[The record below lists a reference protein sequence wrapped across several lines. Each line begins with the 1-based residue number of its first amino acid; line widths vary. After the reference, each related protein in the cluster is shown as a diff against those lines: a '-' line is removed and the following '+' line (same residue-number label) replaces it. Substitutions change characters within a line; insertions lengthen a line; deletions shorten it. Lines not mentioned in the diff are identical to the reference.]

1 MTPPRRSPVLV
12 AALCAAVGVAIA
24 SAGVAESTVSSDS
37 GQPHDVY
44 DNFGFPLTF
53 DVSKMDP
60 GADPRQDFPR
70 YAAGKW
76 LDKAT
81 LPPDLGNLDAV
92 NLVTRQ
98 VDRQVSTLLVDAAA
112 ASPKAEKGT
121 PLQQVGDLYAAGMDV
136 ARLEALGAKP
146 LQPTWDRIAKIDGRK
161 ALAEELARLYLLTGH
176 PVFVDVSVTT
186 DIRNPTRYV
195 VQATDPGLMLP
206 ARDDY
211 LSADLVP
218 VRTAQSKTI
227 ADSLV
232 LAGVPADQAQAR
244 AARVLAIETRIAR
257 KKLTEEQALD
267 FKAAYSTRPYAEI
280 RQALVNFDLDAY
292 FEALGLPTGGDLLV
306 TEIEALKERNA
317 VLGDYPLADIKDYL
331 QWETL
336 RLMSPY
342 LSPAFVEARAPLT
355 RALTGTSE
363 APKRET
369 MVADAVARG
378 VGHSLGR
385 LYVERYF
392 SAQSRAAAETVVGNV
407 RAEFRQRLE
416 RNTWLTAQTRSYALQ
431 KLDKIKIVVGYP
443 EKWIDYS
450 GVEVGRDDYFG
461 SATRLNE
468 FTVRRA
474 LARLGTPP
482 APDAFSDPE
491 NSLPTKVNAGYSPD
505 RNGIEIPAAIL
516 QPPFYDPGADPAVNY
531 CSIGAVIGHE
541 LTHSLDWMGRLF
553 DANGALRDWWTPAE
567 VAAFDARSK
576 NLIAQGNAYEVVP
589 GTFLNGTLSA
599 GENLADLGGV
609 MLGYRALQT
618 HLKANPQDDRTI
630 DGLTPQ
636 QRCFLAWAQLWAS
649 KARPELLR
657 TYAAT
662 DPHPPGSYRMIAP
675 ARSHPGFYEAFGVR
689 PGDKMWI
696 EPGDRVEMW

>member
-1 MTPPRRSPVLV
+1 MSQSRRSPALV
-12 AALCAAVGVAIA
+12 AALCAAVGLAIA
-24 SAGVAESTVSSDS
+24 SAGVADSTATHAA

-53 DVSKMDP
+53 DASKMDL
-60 GADPRQDFPR
+60 GADPRQDFRR

-81 LPPDLGNLDAV
+81 LPADLGNLDAV
-92 NLVTRQ
+92 NLVIKQ
-98 VDRQVSTLLVDAAA
+98 VDRQVATLLVDAAA
-112 ASPKAEKGT
+112 ASAKAKKGT

-136 ARLEALGAKP
+136 ARLRALGAKP

-161 ALAEELARLYLLTGH
+161 ALAEELAQLNFLTGH
-176 PVFVDVSVTT
+176 PVFVDISVAT

-195 VQATDPGLMLP
+195 VQATDPVLMLP
-206 ARDDY
+206 AREDY
-211 LSADLVP
+211 LAADMAA
-218 VRTAQSKTI
+218 VRAAQLKTI

-232 LAGVPADQAQAR
+232 MAGVPAPQAQAR
-244 AARVLAIETRIAR
+244 AAKVLAIETRIAR

-267 FKAAYSTRPYAEI
+267 FNAAYSTRPYAEI
-280 RQALVNFDLDAY
+280 RSALANLDLDAY
-292 FEALGLPTGGDLLV
+292 FKALGLPTGVDLLV

-336 RLMSPY
+336 RLMSPH
-342 LSPAFVEARAPLT
+342 LSPAFVDARAPLT

-369 MVADAVARG
+369 LVADAVARG

-392 SAQSRAAAETVVGNV
+392 SAQSRAAAEAVVSNV

-416 RNTWLTAQTRSYALQ
+416 QNTWLTAQTKRNALQ
-431 KLDKIKIVVGYP
+431 KFDRIKIVVGYP

-450 GVEVGRDDYFG
+450 TVDVRRDDYFG

-468 FTVRRA
+468 FAMRRA

-516 QPPFYDPGADPAVNY
+516 QPPFYDPKADPAVNY

-553 DANGALRDWWTPAE
+553 DANGALRDWWTPAD

-576 NLIAQGNAYEVVP
+576 NLVAQGHAYEVVP
-589 GTFLNGTLSA
+589 GTFLNGSLSA

-618 HLKANPQDDRTI
+618 HLKANPQDDRKV
-630 DGLTPQ
+630 DGFTPQ

-649 KARPELLR
+649 KTRPELLR

-675 ARSHPGFYEAFGVR
+675 ARNHPGFYDAFGFR

-696 EPGDRVEMW
+696 EPKDRVEMW